1 MMSHAPLTPLKLLQT
16 LFGYERFRGPQAEII
31 DHMLSGGD
39 ALVLMPTGGGK
50 SLCYQIPSILRPG
63 TGVVVSPLIALMQ
76 DQVSALTQLGVK
88 AAFLNSSQSMD
99 DQRGVEGRFMAGDLD
114 LLYVAPERLLTER
127 FLARLDQAA
136 VSLFA
141 IDEAHCVS
149 QWGHD
154 FRADYWQL
162 SLLHERYP
170 QVPRVALTATA
181 DERTRLEIIERLG
194 LRGAKTFLGG
204 FDRPNIRYTVGLKR
218 SPREQLLSFIRR
230 EHEGDAGIVYCLS
243 RDKTEETAAWLA
255 SKGLTALPYHAR
267 LPSEVKQENQRRFLQ
282 EDGVIVVAT
291 IAFGMGIDKPN
302 VRFVAHLDLPKSLEA
317 YYQETG
323 RAGRDGLPANAWM
336 VYGLQD
342 VITLRRMVEESEA
355 DELHKQVE
363 RHKLESMLG
372 YCELTS
378 CRRQTLLNYF
388 GDKLGQPCGNCDN
401 CLSPA
406 QTWDATEAARKALSC
421 AYRTGQR
428 FGARHVVDVLLGKP
442 TERVRK
448 FGHERLSTF
457 GIGKDLPEHHWL
469 SVFRQL
475 VTQGFLVVDWE
486 SHGALRLAEGCRPI
500 LRGEQSLFLRRDE
513 EGGRASR
520 ETRRSLMKPDEARRG
535 PVHFSSPANE
545 RLWQDL
551 RALRKQLAEA
561 QGVPPYIILHDTV
574 LMEMVQRRPQSH
586 AQLGCVAGIG
596 ERKLALYG
604 DEFLSLI
611 RQHGGEGDGGAILET
626 PSESPTAEESL
637 SLFRLGM
644 GVEQI
649 AAQRGLKASTIYAH
663 LTQAV
668 AEGVLDVLEVT
679 GLRKEEADRIEAVW
693 RALPEAERGMAIKP
707 LFEALGGRYDYGVL
721 RCLRASWAT
730 R

>member
-1 MMSHAPLTPLKLLQT
+1 MPDTQPTPLQLLNS
-16 LFGYERFRGPQAEII
+16 LFGYERFRGLQAEVIEQ
-31 DHMLSGGD
+31 MLSGCD

-50 SLCYQIPSILRPG
+50 SLCYQIPAMLRPG

-76 DQVSALTQLGVK
+76 DQVSALLQLGVK
-88 AAFLNSSQSMD
+88 AAFLNSSQNLD
-99 DQRGVEGRFMAGDLD
+99 AQHGVEARFMAGELD

-127 FLARLDQAA
+127 FLAQLDRAK

-170 QVPRVALTATA
+170 QVPRIALTATA

-194 LRGAKTFLGG
+194 LGGAKIFLGG

-218 SPREQLLSFIRR
+218 SPREQLLNFIRR

-243 RDKTEETAAWLA
+243 RDKTEDTAAWLG
-255 SKGLTALPYHAR
+255 SKGLRALPYHAR
-267 LPSEVKQENQRRFLQ
+267 LPPEVKLDNQRRFLQ

-355 DELHKQVE
+355 DEMHKRVE

-388 GDKLGQPCGNCDN
+388 GDKLERPCGNCDT
-401 CLSPA
+401 CLAPV

-428 FGARHVVDVLLGKP
+428 FGARHVIDVLLGKS
-442 TERVRK
+442 TERVRG
-448 FGHERLSTF
+448 FGHDRLSTF
-457 GIGKDLPEHHWL
+457 GIGKELAEQQWL

-486 SHGALRLAEGCRPI
+486 AHGALRLADACRPI
-500 LRGEQSLFLRRDE
+500 LRGEQPLFLRRDE
-513 EGGRASR
+513 EAKSTGTR
-520 ETRRSLMKPDEARRG
+520 ETRRSSVRFSNAADEK
-535 PVHFSSPANE
+535 
-545 RLWQDL
+545 LWQDL
-551 RALRKQLAEA
+551 RSLRKRLADG
-561 QGVPPYIILHDTV
+561 QSVPPYVILHDAV
-574 LMEMVQRRPQSH
+574 LVEMVQRRPQNPT
-586 AQLGCVAGIG
+586 QLGRISGIG

-604 DEFLSLI
+604 DEFLNLI
-611 RQHGGEGDGGAILET
+611 RRHAPGTGETLEL
-626 PSESPTAEESL
+626 PSVEESL

-644 GVEQI
+644 DVEQI
-649 AAQRGLKASTIYAH
+649 AARRGLKASTIYSH
-663 LTQAV
+663 LAQAV
-668 AEGVLDVLEVT
+668 AEGVLDALEVT
-679 GLRKEEADRIEAVW
+679 GLRKEEAERIEAVW
-693 RALPEAERGMAIKP
+693 RALPEENKGVALKP
-707 LFEALGGRYDYGVL
+707 LFEALGGRYDYGIL
-721 RCLRASWAT
+721 RCLRGYW